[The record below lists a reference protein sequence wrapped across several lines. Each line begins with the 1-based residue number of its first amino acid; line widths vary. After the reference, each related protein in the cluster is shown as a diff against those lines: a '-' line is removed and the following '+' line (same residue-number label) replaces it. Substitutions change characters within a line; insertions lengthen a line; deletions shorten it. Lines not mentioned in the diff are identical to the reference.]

1 MIDGVNLITTETICI
16 SGGFLSNLIPAIIA
30 AIGCIVAIV
39 VSISWVKE
47 EKAWVAF
54 FFCLS
59 MGLCLG
65 CLGIVS
71 FMCFNDAFNPRYEE
85 RYLVQLDDK
94 ISSEF
99 IDKYDIVER
108 KDNNVYII
116 KERNTND

>member
-16 SGGFLSNLIPAIIA
+16 SSGFLSNLIPAIVG
-30 AIGCIVAIV
+30 AIGCIVTII
-39 VSISWVKE
+39 VSISWIKE
-47 EKAWVAF
+47 EGAWGAF

-65 CLGIVS
+65 IVS
-71 FMCFNDAFNPRYEE
+71 FICFTDAFNPRYEE

-108 KDNNVYII
+108 KGDNVYII
-116 KERNTND
+116 KKRNTDD

>member
-16 SGGFLSNLIPAIIA
+16 SGGFLGNLIPAIIGVVGCIATIIA
-30 AIGCIVAIV
+30 AIL
-39 VSISWVKE
+39 WVKE
-47 EKAWVAF
+47 EEAWGAF

-65 CLGIVS
+65 IVS
-71 FMCFNDAFNPRYEE
+71 FICFNDAFNPKYEE

-99 IDKYDIVER
+99 IDKYDIIER

-116 KERNTND
+116 KERSTDD

>member
-30 AIGCIVAIV
+30 AISCIVTIV
-39 VSISWVKE
+39 VSIFWIKE
-47 EKAWVAF
+47 EEAWGEF

-59 MGLCLG
+59 LGLCLG
-65 CLGIVS
+65 ILS

-116 KERNTND
+116 KERNTDD